1 MAARSGTKK
10 EHLFKILVIGDLG
23 VGKTS
28 LIKRYVHNF
37 FSTHYKA
44 TIGVDFAL
52 KILDLPDNT
61 IVRLQLWDIAGQER
75 FGQMTRV
82 YFKDAIGAFIVFDV
96 TRPQT
101 FDAVSKWK
109 YDLDSKVFLPNNSP
123 IPAVLL
129 ANKCD
134 QTKEGLVNNKKKMD
148 EYCQENSYIKWFET
162 SAKEGFGIDDAA
174 QCLVSKILE
183 IENANARERDAPYE
197 QNALN
202 LVLTPNEDER
212 KRRKKGCRCGGK

>member
-109 YDLDSKVFLPNNSP
+109 YDLDSKVYLPDNSS

-134 QTKEGLVNNKKKMD
+134 QTKEGLVNNRHMD
-148 EYCQENSYIKWFET
+148 EYCQEHKYIKWFET
-162 SAKEGFGIDDAA
+162 SAKEGYGIDEAA
-174 QCLVSKILE
+174 ECLVSKILE
-183 IENANARERDAPYE
+183 IENANNRDKESPLTDSP
-197 QNALN
+197 LN
-202 LVLTPNEDER
+202 LKLTNDEGKKR
-212 KRRKKGCRCGGK
+212 KRKCCGSSK

>member
-1 MAARSGTKK
+1 MADLTPTKQ

-28 LIKRYVHNF
+28 LIKRFVHDF
-37 FSTHYKA
+37 FSTNYKA

-52 KILDLPDNT
+52 KVLKRPDRT
-61 IVRLQLWDIAGQER
+61 VRLQLWDIGGQEK
-75 FGQMTRV
+75 FSQMTSA
-82 YFKDAIGAFIVFDV
+82 YFKNAIGAFIVFDV

-109 YDLDSKVFLPNNSP
+109 YDLDSKVYLPDNSS

-134 QTKEGLVNNKKKMD
+134 QTKEGLVNNRHKMD
-148 EYCQENSYIKWFET
+148 EYCNEHKYIKWFET
-162 SAKEGFGIDDAA
+162 SAKEGYGIDEAA
-174 QCLVSKILE
+174 ECLVSKILE
-183 IENANARERDAPYE
+183 IENANNRDKESPL
-197 QNALN
+197 NDSPLN
-202 LVLTPNEDER
+202 LKLTNSGQEKKK
-212 KRRKKGCRCGGK
+212 KRCCGSSK

>member
-82 YFKDAIGAFIVFDV
+82 YFKGMTPLLILKTI
-96 TRPQT
+96 
-101 FDAVSKWK
+101 
-109 YDLDSKVFLPNNSP
+109 NN
-123 IPAVLL
+123 
-129 ANKCD
+129 
-134 QTKEGLVNNKKKMD
+134 VN
-148 EYCQENSYIKWFET
+148 
-162 SAKEGFGIDDAA
+162 GI
-174 QCLVSKILE
+174 L
-183 IENANARERDAPYE
+183 
-197 QNALN
+197 
-202 LVLTPNEDER
+202 
-212 KRRKKGCRCGGK
+212 

>member
-109 YDLDSKVFLPNNSP
+109 YDLDSKVYLPDNSS

-134 QTKEGLVNNKKKMD
+134 QTKEGLVNNRHKMD
-148 EYCQENSYIKWFET
+148 EYCQEHKYIKWFET
-162 SAKEGFGIDDAA
+162 SAKEGYGIDEAA
-174 QCLVSKILE
+174 ECLVSKILE
-183 IENANARERDAPYE
+183 IENANNRDKESPLTDSP
-197 QNALN
+197 LN
-202 LVLTPNEDER
+202 LKLTNDEGKKR
-212 KRRKKGCRCGGK
+212 KRKCCGSSK